1 MNHDTANAIA
11 MAAGDY
17 RDQCVRNV
25 SATLAGSS
33 RCILHASYGFGTAGI
48 AIGCA
53 RTIRARN
60 MLLVVPKDMAGSVID
75 ACTDEGATCRSAVG
89 MRKDSVTTLCRE
101 AMDQKAAPISNSSL
115 AVYIV
120 TPNQLPA
127 IGSWHEAWQ
136 KDPFDFIFVWD
147 IATVANEKS
156 EKGRGI
162 RTAARYAR
170 GSVIFA
176 DSSRVSPAV
185 LKKTAETWGRV
196 VSDRTGPA
204 TAASACEAAGMSD

>member
-1 MNHDTANAIA
+1 MNHETANAIA

-25 SATLAGSS
+25 SAALAGSS

-48 AIGCA
+48 DISCA
-53 RTIRARN
+53 RTILARN
-60 MLLVVPKDMAGSVID
+60 MLLVVPK
-75 ACTDEGATCRSAVG
+75 DEGATCRSAVG